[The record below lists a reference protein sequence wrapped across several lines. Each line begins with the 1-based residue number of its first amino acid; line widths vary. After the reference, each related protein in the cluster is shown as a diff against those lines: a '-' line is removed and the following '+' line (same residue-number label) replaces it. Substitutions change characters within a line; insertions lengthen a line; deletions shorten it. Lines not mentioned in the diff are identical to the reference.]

1 MNRLMVEKTVENI
14 GEKVTLM
21 GWVDTKR
28 DHGKITFIDLR
39 DVTGTVQCVG
49 VGKMGELGTEY
60 VLEIKG
66 IVKKRPDNVINEDL
80 PLGTIEIEVEEYKV
94 LNECTELPIPID
106 TDGRDINEESRLKYR
121 YLDLRRTRLTKNMK
135 LRSNFVFA
143 FRNALEERKFTE
155 IETPI
160 LTKSTKEGARDF
172 IVPSRHHPG
181 KFYALPQAPQ
191 QYKQLLMVAGV
202 ERYFQFAR
210 CIRDEDLR
218 ADRGY
223 EHTQIDMEMSFVDID
238 EVMKTIEDMVKESV
252 LAVGRKLKDKDFPVV
267 KYDDAIKKYGDDKF
281 DLRTEKEKEDG
292 VLAFAWVVDFP
303 FFKKVDKEDKAEVED
318 GKSGWTF
325 THNPFSMP
333 KEEHLEW
340 HMEGKKIEDIG
351 TLQYDLVCNGY
362 EVGGGSI
369 RAHKPEILKA
379 TYKIMG
385 YSDEQIEASIGHM
398 LRAFELGAPPH
409 GGIAL
414 GLDRL
419 IMVIAGEQSLKETV
433 AFPMT
438 SSGRTSVMEAPSEVD
453 EDLLDELEI
462 KLDQN

>member
-1 MNRLMVEKTVENI
+1 MIDKTKEMI
-14 GEKVTLM
+14 GEEVRLM

-28 DHGKITFIDLR
+28 DHGKITFVDLR
-39 DVTGTVQCVG
+39 DRSGIVQCVG
-49 VGKMGELGTEY
+49 VGKMGELGTEF
-60 VLEIKG
+60 VVEIIG
-66 IVKKRPDNVINEDL
+66 TVKKRPDNMINKDL
-80 PLGTIEIEVEEYKV
+80 TLGEIEIEVADYTI
-94 LNECTELPIPID
+94 LNECDELPIPID
-106 TDGRDINEESRLKYR
+106 SDGLDINEEARLKYR
-121 YLDLRRTRLTKNMK
+121 YLDLRRKRLSKNLK
-135 LRSNFVFA
+135 LRSDFIHAV
-143 FRNALEERKFTE
+143 RTALSKRGFTE
-155 IETPI
+155 IETPM

-223 EHTQIDMEMSFVDID
+223 EHTQIDLEMSFVNKE
-238 EVMKTIEDMVKESV
+238 EVMETVEGFVKEAI
-252 LAVGRKLKDKDFPVV
+252 LEVGGKLKHKDFPVFSY
-267 KYDDAIKKYGDDKF
+267 KEALKKYGADKF
-281 DLRTEKEKEDG
+281 DMRTEKEKKEG

-303 FFKKVDKEDKAEVED
+303 FFKKVDKDEKAEVED
-318 GKSGWTF
+318 SKSEWVF

-333 KEEHLEW
+333 KKEHLDW
-340 HMEGKKIEDIG
+340 HLNGKNIEDII

-369 RAHKPEILKA
+369 RAYKPEILKS
-379 TYKIMG
+379 TFKIMG
-385 YSDEQIEASIGHM
+385 YDDDEIEKSIGHI

-419 IMVIAGEQSLKETV
+419 VMVLSGESSLKETI

-438 SSGRTSVMEAPSEVD
+438 SSGRTAVMDAPSEVD
-453 EDLLDELEI
+453 EGQLDELSI
-462 KLDQN
+462 KLDID